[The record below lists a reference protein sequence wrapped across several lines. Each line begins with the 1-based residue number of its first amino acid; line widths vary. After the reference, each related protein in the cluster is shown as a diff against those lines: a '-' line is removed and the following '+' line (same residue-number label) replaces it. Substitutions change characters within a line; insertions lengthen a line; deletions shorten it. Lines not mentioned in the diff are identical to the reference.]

1 MTLNRYT
8 IVIVDD
14 SFEDRETYRRY
25 LFGERRCNYSILEE
39 EYGENGLQ
47 LCEQVKPDIVLLDF
61 LLPDIDGLEF
71 LVQLQ
76 AANPKNCPPVIM
88 LTGQG
93 NEEIAVRALKSG
105 AQDYLV
111 KGHVTSE
118 SLCFTVRNTIE
129 NVLLRRQLEQSEA
142 RFRRLVES
150 NIIGV
155 AIGDLNGKIS
165 YANGAFLA
173 LVGYKQEEL
182 QDGKLNWRDLTPS
195 EYLPSDEK
203 AIRELNQLGVCT
215 PYEKECICKDGS
227 RLPIL
232 LGGARLEEG
241 EETAIAFVMDLSD
254 RKQAELEMRKALEQE
269 KELSELKS
277 RFVAMVSHEFRNPIS
292 AILGMVQLLENYGDR
307 FSESKKQTMFG
318 HIKNA
323 ANKMNDIIDDVLA
336 IGQAGMGKLKFEP
349 ALLDVEIFCENLIY
363 KLKLGANGKHPIHF
377 HYEGIK
383 ASVMDEKLLHHILT
397 NLLINAFKYSDEGS
411 PVDFTAICQPPK
423 VIFQIRDRGIGIP
436 QQDWQR
442 LFEPFHRASNVG
454 TRQGTGLGL
463 AIVKQC
469 VDLHGGA
476 IVFDTKVGEGTLF
489 TVTLPC
495 GWEAIN

>member
-1 MTLNRYT
+1 MTLTRYT
-8 IVIVDD
+8 VAIVDD
-14 SFEDRETYRRY
+14 SPEDRQTYRRY
-25 LFGERRCNYSILEE
+25 LLADKRCNYTILEE
-39 EYGENGLQ
+39 EYGEKGLQ
-47 LCEQVKPDIVLLDF
+47 LCKQVKPDVVLLDF

-71 LVQLQ
+71 LLELQ
-76 AANPKNCPPVIM
+76 AVNPKKCPPVIM

-118 SLCFTVRNTIE
+118 SLCFAVRNVIE
-129 NVLLRRQLEQSEA
+129 NVRLRRQLEQSEA

-173 LVGYKQEEL
+173 LIGYKQEEL
-182 QDGKLNWRDLTPS
+182 EQGNLNWREITPS
-195 EYLPSDEK
+195 EYFPSDEK
-203 AIRELNQLGVCT
+203 AIQELNELGICT

-232 LGGARLEEG
+232 LGGARLEED

-254 RKQAELEMRKALEQE
+254 RKQAELEIRKALEQE
-269 KELSELKS
+269 KELNELKS

-292 AILGMVQLLENYGDR
+292 AILGMVQLLEDYSDR

-323 ANKMNDIIDDVLA
+323 ANKMNEIVDDVLA
-336 IGQAGMGKLKFEP
+336 LGQAGMGRLNFEP
-349 ALLDVEIFCENLIY
+349 ALLDVEIFCKNLID
-363 KLKLGANGKHPIHF
+363 KLQLTENGDRPINF
-377 HYEGIK
+377 RYEGKK
-383 ASVMDEKLLHHILT
+383 ASILDEKLLHHILT
-397 NLLINAFKYSDEGS
+397 NLLVNAVKYSEDGN
-411 PVDFTAICQPPK
+411 PVEFTAICQPPK
-423 VIFQIRDRGIGIP
+423 VIFQICDRGIGIP

-442 LFEPFHRASNVG
+442 LYEPFHRASNVG

-476 IVFDTKVGEGTLF
+476 IVFDTKVGEGTVF

-495 GWEAIN
+495 GWGARN

>member
-14 SFEDRETYRRY
+14 SPEDRQTYRRY
-25 LFGERRCNYSILEE
+25 LLADKRCNYTILEE
-39 EYGENGLQ
+39 EYGEKGLQ
-47 LCEQVKPDIVLLDF
+47 SCERVKPDAVLLDF

-71 LVQLQ
+71 LLELQ
-76 AANPKNCPPVIM
+76 AANPKNYPPVIM

-111 KGHVTSE
+111 KGRVTSE
-118 SLCFTVRNTIE
+118 SLCFAVRNVIE
-129 NVLLRRQLEQSEA
+129 NVRLRRQLEQSEA

-155 AIGDLNGKIS
+155 AIGDLNGQIS

-173 LVGYKQEEL
+173 LVGYEQEEL
-182 QDGKLNWRDLTPS
+182 EKRSLNWREITPS
-195 EYLPSDEK
+195 EYLPSDKK
-203 AIRELNQLGVCT
+203 AIQELNRLGICT

-232 LGGARLEEG
+232 LGGARLEED

-292 AILGMVQLLENYGDR
+292 AILGMVQLLEGYSDR
-307 FSESKKQTMFG
+307 FDESKKQTMFG

-323 ANKMNDIIDDVLA
+323 ANKMNEIVDDVLA
-336 IGQAGMGKLKFEP
+336 LGQAGMGRLKFEP
-349 ALLDVEIFCENLIY
+349 ALLDLEIFCENLIY
-363 KLKLGANGKHPIHF
+363 KLQLSENGKHPINF
-377 HYEGIK
+377 RYEGKK
-383 ASVMDEKLLHHILT
+383 ASILDEKLLHHILT
-397 NLLINAFKYSDEGS
+397 NLLVNAVKYSEES
-411 PVDFTAICQPPK
+411 IPVEFTAICQPPK

-442 LFEPFHRASNVG
+442 LYEPFHRASNVG

-476 IVFDTKVGEGTLF
+476 IVFDTKVGEGTIF

-495 GWEAIN
+495 GWGAIN

>member
-8 IVIVDD
+8 IVIIDD
-14 SFEDRETYRRY
+14 SPEDRATYRRY
-25 LFGERRCNYSILEE
+25 LLGDRRCDYTILEE
-39 EYGENGLQ
+39 EYGEQGLQ
-47 LCEQVKPDIVLLDF
+47 LCERVKPDAVLLDF

-71 LVQLQ
+71 LLELQ
-76 AANPKNCPPVIM
+76 AANLKNCPPVIM

-111 KGHVTSE
+111 KGRVTSE
-118 SLCFTVRNTIE
+118 SLGFTVRNVIE
-129 NVLLRRQLEQSEA
+129 NVRLRRQLEQSEA

-155 AIGDLNGKIS
+155 AIGDLNGQIS

-182 QDGKLNWRDLTPS
+182 EEGKLNWREITPS
-195 EYLPSDEK
+195 EYWPRDEK
-203 AIRELNQLGVCT
+203 AIQELNQLGICT
-215 PYEKECICKDGS
+215 PYEKECIGRDGS
-227 RLPIL
+227 CLPIL
-232 LGGARLEEG
+232 VGGASLEEG
-241 EETAIAFVMDLSD
+241 QETAIAFVMDLSD
-254 RKQAELEMRKALEQE
+254 RKQAELEMRRALEQE

-292 AILGMVQLLENYGDR
+292 AILGMVQLLEGYGDR
-307 FSESKKQTMFG
+307 FSESKKQTMLG

-323 ANKMNDIIDDVLA
+323 ANKMNEIVDDVLA

-349 ALLDVEIFCENLIY
+349 ALLDVEIFCKNLID
-363 KLKLGANGKHPIHF
+363 KLQLGKNGKHPIHF
-377 HYEGIK
+377 YYEGTK
-383 ASVMDEKLLHHILT
+383 AAVMDEKLLHHILT
-397 NLLINAFKYSDEGS
+397 NLLINAIKYSDEGS
-411 PVDFTAICQPPK
+411 PVDVTASCQPPK
-423 VIFQIRDRGIGIP
+423 INFQIRDRGIGIP

-469 VDLHGGA
+469 VDLHGGG
-476 IVFDTKVGEGTLF
+476 IDFDTKVGEGTLF
-489 TVTLPC
+489 RVTLPC
-495 GWEAIN
+495 GWEAMN